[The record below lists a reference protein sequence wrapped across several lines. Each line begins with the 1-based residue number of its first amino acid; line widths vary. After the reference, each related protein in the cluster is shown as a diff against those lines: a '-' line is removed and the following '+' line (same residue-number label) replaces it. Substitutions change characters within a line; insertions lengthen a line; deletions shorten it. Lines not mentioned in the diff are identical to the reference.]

1 MLSTS
6 CDRLHPDDESY
17 LQHPE
22 STPALVLSPKQPHA
36 LASHRG
42 GKPSPVM
49 LDDYPTSVEGGNSP
63 RSHAV
68 LHHHNNALRQEKQRR
83 RKLSRL
89 YTEQATMNEQ
99 LREENESMQAQ
110 QRALVRLLQEKDK
123 MIGDGISGGKG
134 CQARQASVE
143 RFLRRH
149 HNEIEDPDEITEKHL
164 ILRRLIL
171 KKQKDLVAAF
181 AHWRANVNQLALD
194 D

>member
-6 CDRLHPDDESY
+6 CDRLHQEENSHNNYDESY
-17 LQHPE
+17 LPHHD
-22 STPALVLSPKQPHA
+22 SSMLLSPKQP

-42 GKPSPVM
+42 KPSPLT

-68 LHHHNNALRQEKQRR
+68 MYHHHHALKQEKQRR

-134 CQARQASVE
+134 S
-143 RFLRRH
+143 
-149 HNEIEDPDEITEKHL
+149 
-164 ILRRLIL
+164 
-171 KKQKDLVAAF
+171 
-181 AHWRANVNQLALD
+181 
-194 D
+194 